1 MSPTRPTGPT
11 GSKSAKPKA
20 APAKPAASASAKKAT
35 PASAK
40 QPAKAAAMP
49 DAKPTS
55 SAAKKASA
63 AKPAAS
69 SAKAPS
75 AKAPSA
81 SAKAA
86 APAAATPSRAAIERP
101 RVVLLGVGPGDPDLL
116 TVRATR
122 ALAEADVII
131 AGDEVP
137 AALLRDRTAEIV
149 TVTLDDDA
157 AKEMVSRARAGQK
170 VVRVHPGDTFD
181 SPRAVREA
189 SALHRAKVGFEVAPG
204 IPMASGVSTYA
215 GIAPGPTHT
224 VAAVGDGEDPDWA
237 ALAAVPGTL
246 VLTLATFAE
255 AGKAAAA
262 LIEHGR
268 RADSPIAVAID
279 GTTNRQTT
287 VVSTLEAVEAEC
299 ADLATARSKAGSPI
313 EGPAVAVIGAAVK
326 SRERLSWWETR
337 ALFGWTV
344 LVPRTREQ
352 AGALSDM
359 LRAHGATP
367 LEVPTIAVE
376 QPRTPAPME
385 RAVKGLISGRYQW
398 IAFTSTNA
406 VKAVRE
412 RFEEYGLDARAF
424 SGVRV
429 AAVGEVT
436 ADALRAWGIVP
447 ELVPAGTQSSEGL
460 LADWP
465 PYDEVLDPIDRVLLP
480 RADIATET
488 LAAGLLELGWQ
499 VDDVTAY
506 RTVRAAPPPAPIREA
521 LKGGGVDAV
530 LFTSSSTVRNLVG
543 IAGKPHE
550 TTVIAVIGPATAQ
563 AVRDQGLRVDVES
576 REPNV
581 PALVSALAQFALER
595 RAKEAADA
603 ASGAKVVAL
612 PRGRRK
618 R

>member
-1 MSPTRPTGPT
+1 MSATTPSVSSPT
-11 GSKSAKPKA
+11 K
-20 APAKPAASASAKKAT
+20 
-35 PASAK
+35 
-40 QPAKAAAMP
+40 
-49 DAKPTS
+49 
-55 SAAKKASA
+55 
-63 AKPAAS
+63 
-69 SAKAPS
+69 
-75 AKAPSA
+75 
-81 SAKAA
+81 
-86 APAAATPSRAAIERP
+86 PSRGSHQSAPVI
-101 RVVLLGVGPGDPDLL
+101 LLGTGPGDPDLL

-122 ALAEADVII
+122 ALAEADVVI
-131 AGDEVP
+131 AGEEVP
-137 AALLRDRTAEIV
+137 AGFLRDLDAEIV
-149 TVTLDDDA
+149 SVSPDEDA
-157 AKEMVSRARAGQK
+157 SKEMVSRARAGLR
-170 VVRVHPGDTFD
+170 VVRVHSGDPFD

-189 SALHRAKVGFEVAPG
+189 TALHRAKVGFEIAPG
-204 IPMASGVSTYA
+204 IPVASGVSTYA
-215 GIAPGPTHT
+215 GISLGTAHS
-224 VAAVGDGEDPDWA
+224 VAAVGDGDDPDWA
-237 ALAAVPGTL
+237 ALASAPGTL
-246 VLTLATFAE
+246 VLSLAAFGD

-262 LIEHGR
+262 LVEHGR
-268 RADSPIAVAID
+268 RADTPIAVAIE

-287 VVSTLEAVEAEC
+287 VVSTLEQVEADC
-299 ADLATARSKAGSPI
+299 AELGTARNRAGSPI
-313 EGPAVAVIGAAVK
+313 DGPAVAIIGVAVK
-326 SRERLSWWETR
+326 ARDKLSWWETR

-352 AGALSDM
+352 AGTLSEM
-359 LRAHGATP
+359 LRAHGASP

-406 VKAVRE
+406 VRAVRE

-424 SGVRV
+424 AGVRV

-436 ADALRAWGIVP
+436 ADALIAWGITP
-447 ELVPAGTQSSEGL
+447 ELVPTGAQSSEGL

-465 PYDEVLDPIDRVLLP
+465 PYDDVLDPIDRVLLP

-488 LAAGLLELGWQ
+488 LVAGLQELGWQ

-506 RTVRAAPPPAPIREA
+506 RTVRAAPPAAPIREA

-550 TTVIAVIGPATAQ
+550 STVIAVIGPATAQ

-576 REPNV
+576 SEPSV
-581 PALVSALAQFALER
+581 PALVSALAEFALAR
-595 RAKEAADA
+595 RAQAAKDA
-603 ASGAKVVAL
+603 ASGAKVVTL
-612 PRGRRK
+612 PKGRRK

>member
-1 MSPTRPTGPT
+1 V
-11 GSKSAKPKA
+11 
-20 APAKPAASASAKKAT
+20 
-35 PASAK
+35 
-40 QPAKAAAMP
+40 
-49 DAKPTS
+49 
-55 SAAKKASA
+55 
-63 AKPAAS
+63 
-69 SAKAPS
+69 
-75 AKAPSA
+75 
-81 SAKAA
+81 
-86 APAAATPSRAAIERP
+86 I
-101 RVVLLGVGPGDPDLL
+101 LLGTGPGDPDLL
-116 TVRATR
+116 TVRAVK
-122 ALAEADVII
+122 ALAEADVVF

-137 AALLRDRTAEIV
+137 AGMLRDLAAEIV
-149 TVTLDDDA
+149 AVTADQDA
-157 AKEMVSRARAGQK
+157 AKEMVARARAGER
-170 VVRVHPGDTFD
+170 VVRVHAGDPFD

-189 SALHRAKVGFEVAPG
+189 TALHRAKVGFEVAAG
-204 IPMASGVSTYA
+204 IPMTSGVSCYS
-215 GIAPGPTHT
+215 GIALGTPHT
-224 VAAVGDGEDPDWA
+224 VAAVSDGDDPDWA
-237 ALAAVPGTL
+237 ALSSATGTL
-246 VLTLATFAE
+246 VLTLAAFAD

-268 RADSPIAVAID
+268 KADTAVAVVVE
-279 GTTNRQTT
+279 GTTNRQAT
-287 VVSTLEAVEAEC
+287 VVSTLETVEADC
-299 ADLATARSKAGSPI
+299 AELATARSRAGTPV
-313 EGPAVAVIGAAVK
+313 EGPALAIIGAAVK
-326 SRERLSWWETR
+326 ARDKLSWWETR

-352 AGALSDM
+352 AGTLSEM
-359 LRAHGATP
+359 LRAHGASP

-385 RAVKGLISGRYQW
+385 RAVKGVISGRYQW

-412 RFEEYGLDARAF
+412 RFEEYGLDSRAF
-424 SGVRV
+424 AGVRV

-436 ADALRAWGIVP
+436 AEALLAWGITP
-447 ELVPAGTQSSEGL
+447 ELVPSGAQSSEGL

-465 PYDEVLDPIDRVLLP
+465 PYDDVLDPIDRVLLP

-488 LAAGLLELGWQ
+488 LVAGLQELGWQ

-506 RTVRAAPPPAPIREA
+506 RTVRAAPPAAPIREA

-550 TTVIAVIGPATAQ
+550 STVIAVIGPQTAQ

-576 REPNV
+576 REPSV
-581 PALVSALAQFALER
+581 PALVSALADFALAR
-595 RAKEAADA
+595 RAQAAKDA
-603 ASGAKVVAL
+603 ASGATVVTL

>member
-1 MSPTRPTGPT
+1 M
-11 GSKSAKPKA
+11 
-20 APAKPAASASAKKAT
+20 
-35 PASAK
+35 
-40 QPAKAAAMP
+40 
-49 DAKPTS
+49 
-55 SAAKKASA
+55 
-63 AKPAAS
+63 
-69 SAKAPS
+69 
-75 AKAPSA
+75 
-81 SAKAA
+81 
-86 APAAATPSRAAIERP
+86 
-101 RVVLLGVGPGDPDLL
+101 
-116 TVRATR
+116 
-122 ALAEADVII
+122 II
-131 AGDEVP
+131 AGEEIP
-137 AALLRDRTAEIV
+137 AAVLRDLSAEIV
-149 TVTLDDDA
+149 PVTPDDDA
-157 AKEMVSRARAGQK
+157 AKEMASRARNGQK
-170 VVRVHPGDTFD
+170 VVRVYTGDVFD
-181 SPRAVREA
+181 SPRGVREA
-189 SALHRAKVGFEVAPG
+189 TALHRAKVSFEVAPG
-204 IPMASGVSTYA
+204 IPVASGVSTYA
-215 GIAPGPTHT
+215 GIAPGSTST
-224 VAAVGDGEDPDWA
+224 IAAVGDDEDPDWA

-246 VLTLATFAE
+246 VLTLASFSQ

-262 LIEHGR
+262 LIEHGK
-268 RADSPIAVAID
+268 RADTPIAVAVE

-287 VVSTLEAVEAEC
+287 VVSTLEQVEADC
-299 ADLATARSKAGSPI
+299 AALSTSRRGGAPFG
-313 EGPAVAVIGAAVK
+313 EPAVAIIGAAVK
-326 SRERLSWWETR
+326 SRDKLSWWETR

-352 AGALSDM
+352 AGTLSEM

-406 VKAVRE
+406 VRAVRE

-436 ADALRAWGIVP
+436 AEALIAWGIVP
-447 ELVPAGTQSSEGL
+447 ELVPSGTQSSEGL

-550 TTVIAVIGPATAQ
+550 STVIAVIGPATAQ

-581 PALVSALAQFALER
+581 PALVAALAQFALER
-595 RAKEAADA
+595 RAQEALDA

>member
-1 MSPTRPTGPT
+1 MSPT
-11 GSKSAKPKA
+11 
-20 APAKPAASASAKKAT
+20 
-35 PASAK
+35 
-40 QPAKAAAMP
+40 
-49 DAKPTS
+49 KPT
-55 SAAKKASA
+55 A
-63 AKPAAS
+63 
-69 SAKAPS
+69 
-75 AKAPSA
+75 SA

-86 APAAATPSRAAIERP
+86 ASKPAKAAKTTKAAPAAPSKAASAAKPKAASAKAAAAAAAAASKPAAATKAPAPVTPSRAVIARP
-101 RVVLLGVGPGDPDLL
+101 PVVLLGVGPGDPDLL
-116 TVRATR
+116 TVRAAR
-122 ALAEADVII
+122 ALSEAEVIL

-137 AALLRDRTAEIV
+137 AALLRELSAEIV
-149 TVTLDDDA
+149 SVTPDDDA
-157 AKEMVSRARAGQK
+157 AKEMATRARAGQK
-170 VVRVHPGDTFD
+170 VVRVYSGDPFD

-189 SALHRAKVGFEVAPG
+189 TALHRAKVTFEVAPG
-204 IPMASGVSTYA
+204 IPVATGVSTYA
-215 GIAPGPTHT
+215 GIAPGSTST
-224 VAAVGDGEDPDWA
+224 VAAVGDDEDPDWA

-246 VLTLATFAE
+246 VLTLASFSE

-262 LIEHGR
+262 LVEHGK
-268 RADSPIAVAID
+268 RADTPIAVAVD

-299 ADLATARSKAGSPI
+299 ASLSAVRAKSGSPI
-313 EGPAVAVIGAAVK
+313 EGPAVAIIGAAVK
-326 SRERLSWWETR
+326 ARDKLSWWETR

-352 AGALSDM
+352 AGTLSEM

-406 VKAVRE
+406 VRAVRE

-436 ADALRAWGIVP
+436 AEALIAWGIVP
-447 ELVPAGTQSSEGL
+447 ELVPSGTQSSEGL

-581 PALVSALAQFALER
+581 PALVAALAQFALER
-595 RAKEAADA
+595 RAQAALDA

>member
-1 MSPTRPTGPT
+1 
-11 GSKSAKPKA
+11 
-20 APAKPAASASAKKAT
+20 
-35 PASAK
+35 
-40 QPAKAAAMP
+40 
-49 DAKPTS
+49 
-55 SAAKKASA
+55 
-63 AKPAAS
+63 
-69 SAKAPS
+69 
-75 AKAPSA
+75 
-81 SAKAA
+81 
-86 APAAATPSRAAIERP
+86 
-101 RVVLLGVGPGDPDLL
+101 VLLLGVGPGDPDLL
-116 TVRATR
+116 TVRAAR
-122 ALAEADVII
+122 ALHEAEVII
-131 AGDEVP
+131 AGDDIP
-137 AALLRDRTAEIV
+137 AVLLRDLAGEVISLTA
-149 TVTLDDDA
+149 DDDV
-157 AKEMVSRARAGQK
+157 AKEIAARARAGRR
-170 VVRVHPGDTFD
+170 VVRVYPGDPFE

-189 SALHRAKVGFEVAPG
+189 SALHRAKVGFEIAPG
-204 IPMASGVSTYA
+204 IPMASGISTYA
-215 GIAPGPTHT
+215 GIPLGPDHA
-224 VAAVGDGEDPDWA
+224 VAAVGGGDDPDWA
-237 ALAAVPGTL
+237 ALASLSAPL
-246 VLTLATFAE
+246 VLSLPAFGD

-262 LIEHGR
+262 LMEHGR
-268 RADSPIAVAID
+268 KPDTPISVTAF

-287 VVSTLEAVEAEC
+287 AVSTLEGIEAEC
-299 ADLATARSKAGSPI
+299 AAFIAARAKSDLPI
-313 EGPAVAVIGAAVK
+313 AGPAVAVIGAAVK
-326 SRERLSWWETR
+326 SRDKLSWWESR

-352 AGALSDM
+352 AGTLSEM

-436 ADALRAWGIVP
+436 AEALIAWGIQP
-447 ELVPAGTQSSEGL
+447 ELVPSGTQSSEGL

-465 PYDEVLDPIDRVLLP
+465 PYDEVLDPIERVLLP

-488 LAAGLLELGWQ
+488 LSAGLQALGWE

-543 IAGKPHE
+543 IAGKPHDS
-550 TTVIAVIGPATAQ
+550 TVIAVIGPATAQ

-576 REPNV
+576 NEPSV
-581 PALVSALAQFALER
+581 PALVAALAKFALAR
-595 RAKEAADA
+595 REQEANDA

-612 PRGRRK
+612 PRGRRRK
-618 R
+618 

>member
-1 MSPTRPTGPT
+1 V
-11 GSKSAKPKA
+11 
-20 APAKPAASASAKKAT
+20 
-35 PASAK
+35 
-40 QPAKAAAMP
+40 
-49 DAKPTS
+49 
-55 SAAKKASA
+55 
-63 AKPAAS
+63 
-69 SAKAPS
+69 
-75 AKAPSA
+75 
-81 SAKAA
+81 
-86 APAAATPSRAAIERP
+86 I
-101 RVVLLGVGPGDPDLL
+101 LLGAGPGDPDLL
-116 TVRATR
+116 TVGANR
-122 ALAEADVII
+122 ALAAADVVI
-131 AGDEVP
+131 AGEEVP
-137 AALLRDRTAEIV
+137 AGLLRDLEAEIV
-149 TVTLDDDA
+149 SVTLDQDA
-157 AKEMVSRARAGQK
+157 AKEMVSRARAGHR
-170 VVRVHPGDTFD
+170 VVRVHSGDPFD

-189 SALHRAKVGFEVAPG
+189 TALHRAKVTFEIAPG
-204 IPMASGVSTYA
+204 IPVASGVSTYA
-215 GIAPGPTHT
+215 GISLGTTRT
-224 VAAVGDGEDPDWA
+224 VAAVGDGDDPDWA
-237 ALAAVPGTL
+237 ALAGLPGTV
-246 VLTLATFAE
+246 VLSLAAFGE

-268 RADSPIAVAID
+268 RADTPIAVAID
-279 GTTNRQTT
+279 GTTNKQTT
-287 VVSTLEAVEAEC
+287 VVSTLEQVEAEC
-299 ADLATARSKAGSPI
+299 AELATARNRAGAPI
-313 EGPAVAVIGAAVK
+313 DGPAVAIVGAAVK
-326 SRERLSWWETR
+326 AREKLSWWETR

-352 AGALSDM
+352 AGTLSEM
-359 LRAHGATP
+359 LRAHGASP

-424 SGVRV
+424 AGVRV

-436 ADALRAWGIVP
+436 AEALIAWGITP
-447 ELVPAGTQSSEGL
+447 ELVPSGAQSSEGL

-465 PYDEVLDPIDRVLLP
+465 PYDDVLDPIDRVLLP

-488 LAAGLLELGWQ
+488 LVAGLQELGWQ

-550 TTVIAVIGPATAQ
+550 STVIAVIGPATAQ

-576 REPNV
+576 SEPSV
-581 PALVSALAQFALER
+581 PALVAALAEFALAK
-595 RAKEAADA
+595 RAQEAEDA
-603 ASGAKVVAL
+603 ANGAKVVTL
-612 PRGRRK
+612 PKGRRK

>member
-1 MSPTRPTGPT
+1 MSPTKPT
-11 GSKSAKPKA
+11 A
-20 APAKPAASASAKKAT
+20 AHA
-35 PASAK
+35 
-40 QPAKAAAMP
+40 AKAAAS
-49 DAKPTS
+49 K
-55 SAAKKASA
+55 AAKASPAVKAAKTSPA
-63 AKPAAS
+63 TKPASKPAAAAA
-69 SAKAPS
+69 AKA
-75 AKAPSA
+75 KAAP
-81 SAKAA
+81 KQA
-86 APAAATPSRAAIERP
+86 APAAPKPATAPKPPTPATPSRAAIARP
-101 RVVLLGVGPGDPDLL
+101 PVVLLGVGPGDPDLL
-116 TVRATR
+116 TVRAAR
-122 ALAEADVII
+122 ALAEAEVIL
-131 AGDEVP
+131 AGEEVP
-137 AALLRDRTAEIV
+137 ASLLRDLSAEIV
-149 TVTLDDDA
+149 PVTPDDDA
-157 AKEMVSRARAGQK
+157 AKEMASRARAGQK
-170 VVRVHPGDTFD
+170 VVRVYAGDVFD
-181 SPRAVREA
+181 SPRGVREA
-189 SALHRAKVGFEVAPG
+189 TALHRAKVGFEVTPG
-204 IPMASGVSTYA
+204 IPVASGVSTYA
-215 GIAPGPTHT
+215 GIAPGSPSTI
-224 VAAVGDGEDPDWA
+224 AAVGDDEDPDWA

-246 VLTLATFAE
+246 VLTLASFSE
-255 AGKAAAA
+255 AGKAVAA
-262 LIEHGR
+262 LIEHGK
-268 RADSPIAVAID
+268 RADTPIAVAAF

-299 ADLATARSKAGSPI
+299 ANLSAIRAKAGSPI
-313 EGPAVAVIGAAVK
+313 AGPAVAIVGAAVK
-326 SRERLSWWETR
+326 SREKLSWWETR

-352 AGALSDM
+352 AGTLSEM

-436 ADALRAWGIVP
+436 AEALIAWGIVP
-447 ELVPAGTQSSEGL
+447 ELVPSGTQSSEGL

-550 TTVIAVIGPATAQ
+550 STVIAVIGPATAQ

-581 PALVSALAQFALER
+581 PALVAALAQFALER
-595 RAKEAADA
+595 RAQEALDA